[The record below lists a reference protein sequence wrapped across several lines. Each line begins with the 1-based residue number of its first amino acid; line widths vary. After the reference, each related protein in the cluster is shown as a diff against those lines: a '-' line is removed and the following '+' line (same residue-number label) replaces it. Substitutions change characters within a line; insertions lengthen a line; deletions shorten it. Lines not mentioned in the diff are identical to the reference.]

1 MSDVISPSTA
11 PRRFR
16 RVLIMSS
23 IVISG
28 EAIFILPFLVPRVFR
43 PTVLDVFGLTN
54 YDYGTAL
61 AVYGVVAMVS
71 YFLGGPLADRFS
83 LRLLMSLALSMTAL
97 GGIWLASIPSLFE
110 LKVLYGL
117 WGLSTIFLFWAA
129 MIRATRE
136 WGGVASQGM
145 AFGILDGGRGLFA
158 ALLAS
163 ISVVVFA
170 SMLPSDA
177 ASATLPQRT
186 AALQQV
192 IWIFT
197 GFVVAAAVLVWFGV
211 PPRTTSGTAT
221 RDERFSL
228 RSAAGVVTNKAVWLQ
243 AIIVVCA
250 YTGYKGIDDYG
261 LFSRDAFG
269 FNDVQAA
276 RLGTLALWIRP
287 LAALG
292 AGLLADRISG
302 SRAVLFCFLGLFA
315 GDLVIAFGWLIP
327 SMSWS
332 LYMTV
337 VGTCAMVY
345 GLRGVYFALFN
356 QAQVPNALTGTA
368 TGLVSVVGYTPDVF
382 MGPLMGYFTDT
393 YPGAI
398 GHQYL
403 FGALSGFA
411 AVGVVATLLF
421 HRRPSCPAE
430 VPELD

>member
-1 MSDVISPSTA
+1 VIA
-11 PRRFR
+11 
-16 RVLIMSS
+16 
-23 IVISG
+23 G
-28 EAIFILPFLVPRVFR
+28 EAIFTLPFIVPRVFR
-43 PTVLDVFGLTN
+43 PTVLDVFGITN
-54 YDYGTAL
+54 YEYGTAL

-83 LRLLMSLALSMTAL
+83 LRLLMSTALFMSAL
-97 GGIWLASIPSLFE
+97 GGIWLASIPSLGE

-117 WGLSTIFLFWAA
+117 WGLSTILLFWAA

-136 WGGVASQGM
+136 WGGARSQGM
-145 AFGILDGGRGLFA
+145 AFGILDGGRGLVA

-163 ISVVVFA
+163 TSVVVFA

-177 ASATLPQRT
+177 ASATLQQRT
-186 AALQQV
+186 AALQQI

-197 GFVVAAAVLVWFGV
+197 GFVVAAAVLVWFCL
-211 PPRTTSGTAT
+211 PPRTISTSGKG
-221 RDERFSL
+221 DERFLL
-228 RSAAGVVTNKAVWLQ
+228 RSATGVVTNKAVWLQ

-250 YTGYKGIDDYG
+250 YTGYKGIDDFG

-287 LAALG
+287 FAAIG

-302 SRAVLFCFLGLFA
+302 SSAVLLCFLGLLA
-315 GDLVIAFGWLIP
+315 GYLVIAFGWLIP

-345 GLRGVYFALFN
+345 GLRGVYFALFD
-356 QAQVPNALTGTA
+356 QARVPKALTGTA

-393 YPGAI
+393 YPGAL

-403 FGALSGFA
+403 FGALSVFA
-411 AVGVVATLLF
+411 VVGIVATLLF
-421 HRRPSCPAE
+421 HRAR
-430 VPELD
+430 VPV